1 MTETDYVEPV
11 NYYDLEIECEAV
23 IVRINGQLYS
33 MNLEHYLTCNL
44 APDLRMV
51 EQDYIDLGA
60 FVLIEDYVEPVLSES
75 QPLST

>member
-1 MTETDYVEPV
+1 MTDTKYVEPV

-33 MNLEHYLTCNL
+33 MNLEHYLTCHL

-51 EQDYIDLGA
+51 EQDHIDLGA
-60 FVLIEDYVEPVLSES
+60 FVLIENYEEPVLSEDE
-75 QPLST
+75 PLST

>member
-33 MNLEHYLTCNL
+33 MNLEHYLTSSL

-51 EQDYIDLGA
+51 EEDYIDLGA
-60 FVLIEDYVEPVLSES
+60 FTLIEDYVEPVLSENH
-75 QPLST
+75 PLST